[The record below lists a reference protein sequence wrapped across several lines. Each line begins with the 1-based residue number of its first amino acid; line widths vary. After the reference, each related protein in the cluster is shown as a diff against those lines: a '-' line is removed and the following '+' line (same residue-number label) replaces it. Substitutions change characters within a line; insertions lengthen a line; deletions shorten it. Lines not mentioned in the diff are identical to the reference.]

1 MLKNAT
7 NCTILQKTVYSW
19 GMEKKESHTSLLEL
33 FLTFAKIGAVTFGG
47 GYAMLPILEREL
59 SDKKKWTTSDDL
71 LDYYAISQV
80 TPGVIAVNV
89 STFIGNKLR
98 GAIGG
103 IVATLG
109 VVTPS
114 ILIITLIAL
123 CISNFS
129 DIVWVQK
136 ALRGINISVAALLT
150 YSVFNFA
157 KKAVK
162 GALPLFF
169 LLLAFIA
176 VYFFNVGS
184 VIVIVIGAILGI
196 VITHFNARLLG
207 GKNA

>member
-1 MLKNAT
+1 MARMETKQSLTLAT
-7 NCTILQKTVYSW
+7 
-19 GMEKKESHTSLLEL
+19 LLEL
-33 FLTFAKIGAVTFGG
+33 FLTFCKIGAVTFGG

-59 SDKKKWTTSDDL
+59 ATKKGWTTADDL

-89 STFIGNKLR
+89 STFIGNKKA

-114 ILIITLIAL
+114 IIIITLIAL
-123 CISNFS
+123 CIANFN
-129 DIVWVQK
+129 DIIWVQK
-136 ALRGINISVAALLT
+136 ALKGINIAVASLLT

-157 KKAVK
+157 KKSIRS
-162 GALPLFF
+162 ALALII
-169 LLLAFIA
+169 LLAAFIA
-176 VYFFNVGS
+176 VFVFNVGS
-184 VIVIVIGAILGI
+184 VIVIIAGAVLGVVIS
-196 VITHFNARLLG
+196 HYNAALLG